1 MNLEKVFETPNNEN
15 YFFGY
20 YDVPQLCS
28 KNLNLISVKV
38 DNIYEIPS
46 AKNEYKIF
54 YFNIRTGKKKLIGN
68 TKTLN
73 FQQGC
78 RAQWLGPDHDSE
90 IIYND
95 YENGSYVSRIYDIK
109 KNSVRTIPVPIY
121 SVSKDGTY
129 IITASFERLFWC
141 RRGYSYDAIQDPL
154 KNTKL
159 VSDES
164 IKLYEIK
171 SKKEIEILNIKDVL
185 NIESNSNMEGAIHYI
200 EHLMF
205 SPCSKKFIF
214 LHRYK
219 IKDGGIFSRL
229 FLYSIE
235 NKSLKLILNSG
246 RISHFNFINKNQ
258 LIFYGSVGNFVT
270 NFRKYKYLQ
279 KVFKNLL
286 KIYKLFVK
294 DNSLLAK
301 RVTKDGYYYYNFLN
315 NKFTRINN
323 DELNSEDG
331 HPTCNYKLN
340 GGFITDN
347 YSDIDNNHKPSL
359 YSYSKQENNLKEI
372 YKFES
377 LAKLDNSPL
386 RADLHPRI
394 SYDGNYISVDTFKN
408 GFRKSICFKIN
419 Y

>member
-15 YFFGY
+15 HFFGY

-28 KNLNLISVKV
+28 ENLNLISVKV
-38 DNIYEIPS
+38 ENIYEIPS
-46 AKNEYKIF
+46 AKNEYEIF
-54 YFNIRTGKKKLIGN
+54 YTNIKTGEKKLIGK

-78 RAQWLGPDHDSE
+78 RAQWLGPKHDTE

-95 YENGSYVSRIYDIK
+95 YDNGSYVSKIYDIK
-109 KNSVRTIPVPIY
+109 KNKVRTIPVPIY
-121 SVSKDGTY
+121 SVSKDGKY
-129 IITASFERLFWC
+129 IITPSFERLFWC
-141 RRGYSYDAIQDPL
+141 RRGYSYDAIKDPL
-154 KNTKL
+154 KNMQL
-159 VSDES
+159 VLDES
-164 IKLYEIK
+164 IKLYEIQ
-171 SKKEIEILNIKDVL
+171 SKKEEKILNIKDVIA
-185 NIESNSNMEGAIHYI
+185 IENNSNMNGATHYI

-229 FLYSIE
+229 FLYNIE
-235 NKSLKLILNSG
+235 NKNLKLILNSG
-246 RISHFNFINKNQ
+246 RISHFNFINENL
-258 LIFYGSVGNFVT
+258 LIFYGSIGSLVT
-270 NFRKYKYLQ
+270 NFRKYKYFQ
-279 KVFKNLL
+279 KIFKSLL
-286 KIYKLFVK
+286 KIYKLFIK

-301 RVTKDGYYYYNFLN
+301 KITKDGYYYYNFLN
-315 NKFTRINN
+315 SKFTKVHNN
-323 DELNSEDG
+323 KLNSEDG

-340 GGFITDN
+340 DDFITDN

-359 YSYSKQENNLKEI
+359 HWYSKQENNTKEI
-372 YKFES
+372 YKFDSIAE
-377 LAKLDNSPL
+377 LDNSPL